1 MERIVIYRDR
11 QELQSGDLNNTQE
24 FARTSLDH
32 IVKDAVEPGRGYVGF
47 AVTKTGATEVTLS
60 AGRLYANGEVYDR
73 DENVVIDLFNALP
86 IITRRRVAVVTFGQS
101 VDTDVQPRDFLI
113 DAEAGTTEPQSV
125 AMENLRRAE
134 VSTVSGVEGPDPSF
148 PTTDANVTVIAYLL
162 LDTTGVVGIEQWA
175 PTQLPNLRAVAN
187 RVTTLENWRGQ
198 ISGQVDT
205 LRTDLSALA
214 DRFLG
219 VAMKNEIVDL
229 TAQLDELR
237 QKVYEPGAYIFYGT
251 DHFLDEEGTNTE
263 HPSYDAVVGE
273 GIRFAIAGTQ
283 TSPLALLNP
292 NNVFIQN
299 NSGFVLPKFAHGL
312 RMDLTGYTGET
323 RMAQYTFETTEIR
336 QLTRTRERRRFGS
349 TRTVCTNST
358 WWRQG
363 QFDMTSGVFRR
374 DGETWLVENGLPD
387 YMPDYMPNGQRIPN
401 GNVHWVRLTQF
412 WIDIYLEPYWDRV
425 AASATLNG
433 QQIAQTFLNSQDGWL
448 SQVGLFFSR
457 KAASGDVTAVIC
469 ETEFGMPNLNR
480 VLSRTTI
487 PVADIQ
493 VGANSGGAGLPSL
506 VETKVALT
514 PTYLVAGRRYALVL
528 ITTGD
533 HYVAMTNS
541 DNGVVQGTFFV
552 STDGAFF
559 AGNLVDDLKL
569 RLYFAKF
576 ERTRVSIEMTALQL
590 AGGILDIDI
599 LNEGITPPAC
609 RTDFEVQVNGAWVPL
624 DGAPNGP
631 NLTGLPAILPLRA
644 TLTGTTD
651 LMPGFGLTGSQAI
664 VSRTKTTFTW
674 VGKTRTLG
682 SPTASVKVVTDLQAF
697 DEDQHDATVSLLTG
711 ADLSGTETA
720 DVVEDVVLADGTIR
734 RTSIFNVTSVSTYAI
749 RIVGSTVSAASTFHV
764 AELIEFAQS

>member
-11 QELQSGDLNNTQE
+11 QELQSGDLNSTQE

-32 IVKDAVEPGRGYVGF
+32 IVRDAVEPGRGYVGF
-47 AVTKTGATEVTLS
+47 AVTKTAATEVTLS
-60 AGRLYANGEVYDR
+60 PGRLYANGAVHDR
-73 DENVVIDLFNALP
+73 NENVVIDLFNALP
-86 IITRRRVAVVTFGQS
+86 FLTRRRVAIVTFGQS

-134 VSTVSGVEGPDPSF
+134 VSTVAGVEGPDPSY

-162 LDTTGVVGIEQWA
+162 LDTTGVTGIEHWA

-187 RVTTLENWRGQ
+187 RVTALENWRGQ

-214 DRFLG
+214 DRFLA
-219 VAMKNEIVDL
+219 VALKNEIVDL
-229 TAQLDELR
+229 TQQLDELR
-237 QKVYEPGAYIFYGT
+237 QRVFEPGAYIYYGT
-251 DHFLDEEGTNTE
+251 DHFLNEEGTDTD
-263 HPSYDAVVGE
+263 HPDYDAVVGE

-283 TSPLALLNP
+283 TSPLSLLNP

-299 NSGFVLPKFAHGL
+299 ASGFVLPKFSHGL

-323 RMAQYTFETTEIR
+323 RMAQYTFETTEVR

-363 QFDMTSGVFRR
+363 QFDMVLGVFQR
-374 DGETWLVENGLPD
+374 DGETWQVTNGLPD
-387 YMPDYMPNGQRIPN
+387 TMPNGQRIPN

-412 WIDIYLEPYWDRV
+412 WIDVYLEPYWDRV
-425 AASATLNG
+425 ASTATING
-433 QQIAQTFLNSQDGWL
+433 QQVAQTFLNSQDGWL

-457 KAASGDVTAVIC
+457 KAASGDVTLMVC

-487 PVADIQ
+487 PVADIL

-506 VETKVALT
+506 IETKVAIA
-514 PTYLVAGRRYALVL
+514 PTYLVAGRRYAIVAV
-528 ITTGD
+528 TTGD

-559 AGNLVDDLKL
+559 AGNLVDDLKM

-599 LNEGITPPAC
+599 LNEAITPPAC

-631 NLTGLPAILPLRA
+631 NLTGLPAILPLRV

-651 LMPGFGLTGSQAI
+651 LMPGLGLTGSQAI

-682 SPTASVKVVTDLQAF
+682 SATTSVKVVTDLQAF
-697 DEDQHDATVSLLTG
+697 DEAEHDATVTLLTG
-711 ADLSGTETA
+711 VALDGTETA
-720 DVVEDVVLADGTIR
+720 DVIEDVVLVDGTVR
-734 RTSIFNVTSVSTYAI
+734 RTSIFNVTSVTTYAVK
-749 RIVGSTVSAASTFHV
+749 IVGSTVSAASTFHV

>member
-24 FARTSLDH
+24 FARASLDH
-32 IVKDAVEPGRGYVGF
+32 IVKDAVEPGKGYVGF
-47 AVTKTGATEVTLS
+47 AATKTAATEVTLS
-60 AGRLYANGEVYDR
+60 AGRLYSNGEVFDR
-73 DENVVIDLFNALP
+73 DENVVLDLFNALP
-86 IITRRRVAVVTFGQS
+86 LITRRRVAIVTYGQS
-101 VDTDVQPRDFLI
+101 VDTDIQPRDFLI

-134 VSTVSGVEGPDPSF
+134 VSSVVGIEGPDPSY
-148 PTTDANVTVIAYLL
+148 PTTDANVTVIAYVL
-162 LDTTGVVGIEQWA
+162 LDTTGVIGIEQWQA
-175 PTQLPNLRAVAN
+175 TQLPNLRSVAN
-187 RVTTLENWRGQ
+187 RVTTLENWRGT

-214 DRFLG
+214 DRFLA

-229 TAQLDELR
+229 TSQLHELR
-237 QKVYEPGAYIFYGT
+237 QKVYEPGAYIYYGT
-251 DHFLDEEGTNTE
+251 DHFLDETGTNPD
-263 HPSYDAVVGE
+263 HASYDAVVGE

-299 NSGFVLPKFAHGL
+299 TSGFVLPKFAHGL

-323 RMAQYTFETTEIR
+323 RMAQYTFETTEVR
-336 QLTRTRERRRFGS
+336 QLTRTRERRRFGTS
-349 TRTVCTNST
+349 KTVCTNST

-363 QFDMTSGVFRR
+363 AYDMTSGVFRR
-374 DGETWLVENGLPD
+374 EGETWQVTNGV
-387 YMPDYMPNGQRIPN
+387 PDYMPNGQRIPN
-401 GNVHWVRLTQF
+401 GNVHWIRLTQF

-425 AASATLNG
+425 ATTSTLNG
-433 QQIAQTFLNSQDGWL
+433 QQVAQTFLNSQDGWL

-457 KAASGDVTAVIC
+457 KAAAGDVTLMVC

-480 VLSRTTI
+480 VLTRTTV
-487 PVADIQ
+487 PVADIK

-506 VETKVALT
+506 VETQVAIT
-514 PTYLVAGRRYALVL
+514 PTYLVAGRRYALVAV
-528 ITTGD
+528 TTGD

-559 AGNLVDDLKL
+559 AGNLVEDMKM

-576 ERTRVSIEMTALQL
+576 ERTRVSIELTALQL

-631 NLTGLPAILPLRA
+631 NLTGLPAILPLRV

-664 VSRTKTTFTW
+664 VSRSKTSFTW
-674 VGKTRTLG
+674 IGQTRTLG
-682 SPTASVKVVTDLQAF
+682 SATTSVKIVTDLQAF
-697 DEDQHDATVSLLTG
+697 DEADHDCTVSLLTG
-711 ADLSGTETA
+711 AGLTGTEAA
-720 DVVEDVVLADGTIR
+720 DVVEDVVLPDGTIR
-734 RTSIFNVTSVSTYAI
+734 RTSTFNVTSVSTYAVK
-749 RIVGSTVSAASTFHV
+749 IVGSTVSAASTFHV